1 MECEDAVTASNCGD
15 EADLAEDYMKLMN
28 RPGIAGGSN
37 S

>member
-1 MECEDAVTASNCGD
+1 MGGSLRASDGKYTYDCKGQ
-15 EADLAEDYMKLMN
+15 KVN